1 MAKSIRTKA
10 TLDDAL
16 DVKSVW
22 QAIPDFTM
30 GSISLKQ
37 FVAVHDAADSL
48 DKEYSQKGVELDGVK
63 ANRDDKVRELNDLVT
78 RFRSGIRAAYGPDSA
93 VYERAARMAPGCLA
107 IPVPPTADSRLIP
120 CARETRWGTNSRTF
134 SQCVHGSPRWY
145 SRKHR

>member
-1 MAKSIRTKA
+1 MAKKVRTKT
-10 TLDDAL
+10 TLADAL

-30 GSISLKQ
+30 GGISLKQ

-93 VYERAARMAPGCLA
+93 VYEQAGGTRSSLRKSPVRQAGTAPVTNTAAASNA
-107 IPVPPTADSRLIP
+107 
-120 CARETRWGTNSRTF
+120 
-134 SQCVHGSPRWY
+134 
-145 SRKHR
+145 